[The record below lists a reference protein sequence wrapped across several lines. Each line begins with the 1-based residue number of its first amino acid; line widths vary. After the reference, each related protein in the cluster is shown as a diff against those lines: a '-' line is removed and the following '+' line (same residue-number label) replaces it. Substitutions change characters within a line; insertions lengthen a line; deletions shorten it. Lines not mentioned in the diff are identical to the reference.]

1 MPIPRLWSV
10 FFPVRPTYL
19 TLREPILYGISRIV
33 TVVSMEQEI
42 ESENQEFIEK
52 TDIEELL
59 SQYKDAIDKSTIVS
73 MTNLHGRI
81 TYANDEFCRL
91 SKYNREE
98 LVGKPHNIVRH
109 PDMPK
114 EAFREMWATIKS
126 GKIWKGVVENR
137 AKDGSKYIVNTTIIP
152 IKNPDGTNKEY
163 IGIRS
168 DISELIFSQN
178 KVRSLLDASS
188 KFVPSQF
195 LKELKSTDLT
205 SVHPGDATNLK
216 LTVLFAD
223 IRGFTSIAEKLSA
236 NEIFENLNRYISHM
250 EPVITKNSGFID
262 KFIGDGVMALF
273 HRAENA
279 VQAAKEMLKEL
290 EKFNEESADN
300 GHEKIRIGIGIHYG
314 PVALGTVGTEARMNT
329 TVIGDT
335 VNIAARMEKLTKK
348 TEVPILFTEET
359 LSDLDISAFR
369 LRKVGQSI
377 LRGRT
382 RPTTLYTVR

>member
-1 MPIPRLWSV
+1 
-10 FFPVRPTYL
+10 
-19 TLREPILYGISRIV
+19 
-33 TVVSMEQEI
+33 MEQEI
-42 ESENQEFIEK
+42 ATENQDFAEK
-52 TDIEELL
+52 TDLEELL

-205 SVHPGDATNLK
+205 SVHPGEATNLK

-273 HRAENA
+273 HSAENA

-290 EKFNEESADN
+290 ERFNEESAGN
-300 GHEKIRIGIGIHYG
+300 GREKIRIGIGIHYG

-348 TEVPILFTEET
+348 AGVPILFTEET

>member
-1 MPIPRLWSV
+1 MAV
-10 FFPVRPTYL
+10 
-19 TLREPILYGISRIV
+19 G
-33 TVVSMEQEI
+33 MEQEI

-59 SQYKDAIDKSTIVS
+59 NQYKDAIDKSTIVS

-91 SKYNREE
+91 SKYSREE
-98 LVGKPHNIVRH
+98 LVGRPHNIVRH

-152 IKNPDGTNKEY
+152 IKNPDGSNREY

-168 DISELIFSQN
+168 DISELVFSQ
-178 KVRSLLDASS
+178 KKIKSLLDASS

-195 LKELKSTDLT
+195 LNELQSKDLT
-205 SVHPGDATNLK
+205 SVHPGEAKNLK

-236 NEIFENLNRYISHM
+236 GEIFESLNRYISHM
-250 EPVITKNSGFID
+250 EPVITRNFGFID

-273 HRAENA
+273 HQADNA
-279 VQAAKEMLKEL
+279 LKAAREMLQEL
-290 EKFNEESADN
+290 DKLNALLVAEGS
-300 GHEKIRIGIGIHYG
+300 EKIRIGIGIHFG
-314 PVALGTVGTEARMNT
+314 PVVLGTVGTEARMNT

-335 VNIAARMEKLTKK
+335 VNVAARMEKLTKK
-348 TEVPILFTEET
+348 AGVPILFTEET
-359 LSDLDISAFR
+359 LKDIDLTRFKLKR
-369 LRKVGQSI
+369 VGHSV

-382 RPTTLYTVR
+382 KPTVLYTVK

>member
-1 MPIPRLWSV
+1 
-10 FFPVRPTYL
+10 
-19 TLREPILYGISRIV
+19 
-33 TVVSMEQEI
+33 MEQEI
-42 ESENQEFIEK
+42 ASENQDFAEK
-52 TDIEELL
+52 TDLEELL

-114 EAFREMWATIKS
+114 EAFREMWSTIKS
-126 GKIWKGVVENR
+126 GRIWKGIVENR
-137 AKDGSKYIVNTTIIP
+137 AKDGSKYIVSTTIIP

-168 DISELIFSQN
+168 DISELVLSQN
-178 KVRSLLDASS
+178 KVRSLLNASS

-195 LKELKSTDLT
+195 LKELKSTDLA
-205 SVHPGDATNLK
+205 SVNPGEATTLK

-236 NEIFENLNRYISHM
+236 GDIFQSLNRYIAHM
-250 EPVITKNSGFID
+250 EPVITRNDGFID

-273 HRAENA
+273 HHSDNA
-279 VQAAKEMLKEL
+279 LKAAKEMLQEL
-290 EKFNEESADN
+290 DKFNDLLLGEGS
-300 GHEKIRIGIGIHYG
+300 EKIRIGIGIHYG
-314 PVALGTVGTEARMNT
+314 QVVLGTVGTETRMNT

-335 VNIAARMEKLTKK
+335 VNIAARMEKLTKRAG
-348 TEVPILFTEET
+348 VPILFTEET
-359 LSDLDISAFR
+359 LKEVDLTKFKIK
-369 LRKVGQSI
+369 KVGQST

-382 RPTTLYTVR
+382 KRTILYTLK